1 MQLENKAEIKTL
13 LPVMK
18 KDFAF
23 VKAFMAREGTHTNV
37 KQTNSRYSWLAR
49 TFAARW
55 LHLQQKLH
63 LNLHPQTALI
73 NTKSHEIVLA
83 MQIQ

>member
-23 VKAFMAREGTHTNV
+23 VKAFMAREDTH
-37 KQTNSRYSWLAR
+37 KCQTDKFKVFLAC
-49 TFAARW
+49 
-55 LHLQQKLH
+55 KD
-63 LNLHPQTALI
+63 I
-73 NTKSHEIVLA
+73 CC
-83 MQIQ
+83 